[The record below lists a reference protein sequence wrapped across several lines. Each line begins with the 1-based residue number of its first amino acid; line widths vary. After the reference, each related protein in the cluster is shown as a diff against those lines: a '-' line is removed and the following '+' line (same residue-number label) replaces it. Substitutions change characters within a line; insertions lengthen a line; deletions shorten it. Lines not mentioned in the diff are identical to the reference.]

1 MTDLREVPSVPTT
14 AGPSRLALPVLLIC
28 TCLIVL
34 DFFIVNVA
42 LGDLRRD
49 LGAGPTALE
58 WVVAGYGLT
67 FAVLLLAAGR
77 LGDRV
82 GRRRLLGAG
91 VALFT
96 LASLLCGLA
105 PSAAVLVGARL
116 LQGAGGA
123 LISPTVLAF
132 LGLLYQGAARARAI
146 GRYATAMGL
155 AAAGGQLVGGLL
167 LQADLFGLGWRIVF
181 LVNVPV
187 GLALL
192 AVLSRALPEFRSP
205 ARTPLDPA
213 GLALATVALTAL
225 VLPLV
230 DGRAAG
236 WPAWSWLCLGLAP
249 LLLAAFAVHQRR
261 QSRRG
266 GLPLIDPAWFAERG
280 FRVGTAVQLAFWCGQ
295 ASYFLVL
302 ALWLQ
307 VGNGLSALRSG
318 LVFSVLAGAYLVAS
332 LRAPA
337 LLARFGR
344 SVVVAGALLLAI
356 GHGWTAVAVGP
367 ADGGVVAVL
376 PGLLL
381 SGTGMGLCLA
391 PITATVLAGVDATR
405 AGAVSGLLST
415 LQQVGN
421 AVGVAGIGLVF
432 FAATDGGYGHA
443 FALSSLVLAVL
454 LLAVAAGAHRLPGR
468 GDAAGRAGVRAR

>member
-1 MTDLREVPSVPTT
+1 
-14 AGPSRLALPVLLIC
+14 
-28 TCLIVL
+28 
-34 DFFIVNVA
+34 
-42 LGDLRRD
+42 
-49 LGAGPTALE
+49 
-58 WVVAGYGLT
+58 
-67 FAVLLLAAGR
+67 
-77 LGDRV
+77 
-82 GRRRLLGAG
+82 

-96 LASLLCGLA
+96 VASLGCGLA

-132 LGLLYQGAARARAI
+132 LGVLYQGPERARAV

-187 GLALL
+187 GTALLALL
-192 AVLSRALPEFRSP
+192 RRALPEFRSP
-205 ARTPLDPA
+205 PRAPLDPA
-213 GLALATVALTAL
+213 GLALATLALTAL

-230 DGRAAG
+230 DGRAQG
-236 WPAWSWLCLGLAP
+236 WPAWTWLSLGLAP
-249 LLLAAFAVHQRR
+249 VLLGGFVVQQRR
-261 QSRRG
+261 QGRRG
-266 GLPLIDPAWFAERG
+266 GIPLVDPAWFRDRA

-307 VGNGLSALRSG
+307 LGHGLSALQSG
-318 LVFSVLAGAYLVAS
+318 LVFSILAGAYLLAS

-344 SVVVAGALLLAI
+344 GVVVGGALLLAG
-356 GHGWTAVAVGP
+356 GHGWVAVVVGLAGGGIP
-367 ADGGVVAVL
+367 AAL
-376 PGLLL
+376 PALLL
-381 SGTGMGLCLA
+381 AGTGMGLCLA
-391 PITATVLAGVDATR
+391 PITATVLAGVDPAR
-405 AGAVSGLLST
+405 AGAVAGLLST

-432 FAATDGGYGHA
+432 FATTDDGYGRA
-443 FALSSLVLAVL
+443 FALASLVLAVL
-454 LLAVAAGAHRLPGR
+454 LLVVAGGARRLP
-468 GDAAGRAGVRAR
+468 ARRRSV